1 MPILF
6 RSLLKKITKEQE
18 DVTES
23 IKEDLLFDDKSLDKI
38 LGNTDAKICKSSG
51 DFEQLIKTINSI
63 KPNYVDINVKQ
74 LYHLINDKSL
84 ESKDVFWILYSIFI
98 STSSHMDKST
108 GSLFSSYI
116 LYST

>member
-1 MPILF
+1 MTKCHANLVSQFIEKI
-6 RSLLKKITKEQE
+6 KKEKE

-74 LYHLINDKSL
+74 LYNLINDKSL
-84 ESKDVFWILYSIFI
+84 
-98 STSSHMDKST
+98 
-108 GSLFSSYI
+108 
-116 LYST
+116 